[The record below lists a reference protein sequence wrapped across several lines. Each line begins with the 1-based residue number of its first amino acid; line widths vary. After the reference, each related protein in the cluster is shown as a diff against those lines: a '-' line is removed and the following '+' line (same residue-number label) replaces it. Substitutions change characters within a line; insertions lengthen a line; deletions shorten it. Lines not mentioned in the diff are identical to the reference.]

1 MNFRIQIIVSIVIVV
16 ALCVIINM
24 IRKRALELK
33 YALTWLGV
41 GICILILTLF
51 QSVLQKVFIN
61 G

>member
-24 IRKRALELK
+24 IRKKALELK

-41 GICILILTLF
+41 GICIL
-51 QSVLQKVFIN
+51 VLKLLLLHHDKKYHL
-61 G
+61 